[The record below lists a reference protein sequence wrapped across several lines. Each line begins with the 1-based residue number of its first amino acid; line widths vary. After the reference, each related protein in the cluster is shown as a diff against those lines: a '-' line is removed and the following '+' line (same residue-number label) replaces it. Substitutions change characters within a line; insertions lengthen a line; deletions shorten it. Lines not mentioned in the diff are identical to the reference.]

1 MAETAKLQY
10 ESRQIIGLS
19 GLLVFLAKE
28 AVKELTIGWISA
40 VRSSRQSPRPE
51 PPPQAASRRGDF
63 LRMRNAVKAIKAIK
77 AIKDLPHAEE
87 RPPVLRSRRE
97 RRLEGARLEAREDA
111 DAVLA
116 GAPLLISSYARKRES
131 SSGKLFPLVPWIPVS
146 SGVGSVLDGSGTR

>member
-40 VRSSRQSPRPE
+40 VRSSRQSPRPDE
-51 PPPQAASRRGDF
+51 PPQSASRRGDF
-63 LRMRNAVKAIKAIK
+63 LRMRNAVKATK

-131 SSGKLFPLVPWIPVS
+131 SSGKLFPPVPWIPVS
-146 SGVGSVLDGSGTR
+146 SGVGLVLDGSDTR

>member
-19 GLLVFLAKE
+19 GLLVILAKE

-51 PPPQAASRRGDF
+51 PPPQVASQRGDF
-63 LRMRNAVKAIKAIK
+63 LRMRNAVK

-146 SGVGSVLDGSGTR
+146 SGVGLVLDGSDTR